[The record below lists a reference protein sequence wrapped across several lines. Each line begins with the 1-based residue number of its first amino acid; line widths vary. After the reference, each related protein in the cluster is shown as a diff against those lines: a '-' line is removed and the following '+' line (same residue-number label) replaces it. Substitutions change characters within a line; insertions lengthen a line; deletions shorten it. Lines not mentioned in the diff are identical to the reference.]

1 MSSFY
6 YNDSNL
12 QMNSRLIL
20 CVEEQD
26 NENIYNKIDTRLFI
40 GWDYLT
46 KVFFVR
52 GRRQDAK
59 NSDFVPY
66 SFSFKSVVD
75 VYNFVEFVMGKKATT
90 NIIMYNYN
98 NTASLYDED
107 LTYEFFQEHL
117 DKNYEIAGYDGIKLN
132 GVDFT
137 GLTLLLSKQVQVN
150 QK

>member
-1 MSSFY
+1 
-6 YNDSNL
+6 
-12 QMNSRLIL
+12 MNSRLIL